1 MKRIINY
8 VKSKSDYLSKNSLNV
23 GKTTLPSIS
32 FIPPIDNLTIVRNA
46 GISIKPRIIYHPAVI
61 NACEAIFKKHPDQL
75 EQDEIVKF
83 NHYRK
88 WKTEMGDPLESNIV
102 YLPTGGLRNCL
113 VCGHLT

>member
-8 VKSKSDYLSKNSLNV
+8 VKSKSDSLSKNSLNL

-46 GISIKPRIIYHPAVI
+46 NISIKPRKIYHPAVI
-61 NACEAIFKKHPDQL
+61 NACEAMFKRHPNQL
-75 EQDEIVKF
+75 EQDEIEKF

-88 WKTEMGDPLESNIV
+88 WKADMGDPVEYSLV